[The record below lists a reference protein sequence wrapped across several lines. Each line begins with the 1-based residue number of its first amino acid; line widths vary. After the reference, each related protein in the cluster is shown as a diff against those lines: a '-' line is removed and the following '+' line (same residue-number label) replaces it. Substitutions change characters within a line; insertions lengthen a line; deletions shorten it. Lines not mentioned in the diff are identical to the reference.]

1 MILSA
6 LLFLPF
12 LQKIFEK
19 VNESKNILVFMFV
32 SLVCF
37 CYIKSILNSIISW
50 ITYKENDNS
59 EQAIKLN

>member
-1 MILSA
+1 M
-6 LLFLPF
+6 
-12 LQKIFEK
+12 
-19 VNESKNILVFMFV
+19 LVC
-32 SLVCF
+32 LVCF